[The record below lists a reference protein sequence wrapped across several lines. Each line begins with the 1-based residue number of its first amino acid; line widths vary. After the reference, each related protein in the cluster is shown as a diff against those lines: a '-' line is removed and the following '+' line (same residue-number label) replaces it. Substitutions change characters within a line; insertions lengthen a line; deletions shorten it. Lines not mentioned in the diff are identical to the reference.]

1 MDIKNLND
9 LECLHFVGDK
19 VNLLFYTPLG
29 ETELHAQ
36 FYLNNTS
43 EEVVHE
49 EIVREFYTALS
60 CIEVFRSQE
69 YQNSF
74 FQFESISLSL

>member
-9 LECLHFVGDK
+9 LDGIHFKGDK

-36 FYLNNTS
+36 FYLNNLS

-49 EIVREFYTALS
+49 EIVREFFTALA
-60 CIEVFRSQE
+60 CIDLFRSRE
-69 YQNSF
+69 YQLF
-74 FQFESISLSL
+74 C

>member
-9 LECLHFVGDK
+9 LDGQHFKGKK
-19 VNLLFYTPLG
+19 VNLLFYIPLG
-29 ETELHAQ
+29 ETNLHAQ
-36 FYLNNTS
+36 FYLNNKS
-43 EEVVHE
+43 EDVVHE
-49 EIVREFYTALS
+49 EIVRDFFTFVF

-74 FQFESISLSL
+74 VKFQTIP

>member
-9 LECLHFVGDK
+9 LDGQNLKGEK

-29 ETELHAQ
+29 ETDLHAQ
-36 FYLNNTS
+36 FYLNNKS
-43 EEVVHE
+43 EDVVHE
-49 EIVREFYTALS
+49 EIVRDFFTAIS
-60 CIEVFRSQE
+60 CIEVFRSEE

-74 FQFESISLSL
+74 GQFGTIS